1 MDDGERVD
9 PDPPPSE
16 LELDRVVEQHAEEGE
31 DHVGDLLLLGVLGVD
46 VGQGDEPLLKRKI
59 SIALVNSLQ
68 LPLEDNMISL
78 MISNSILSCQTDI

>member
-46 VGQGDEPLLKRKI
+46 VGQGDEPLLERT
-59 SIALVNSLQ
+59 
-68 LPLEDNMISL
+68 
-78 MISNSILSCQTDI
+78 NSIILIHFLWRIT

>member
-46 VGQGDEPLLKRKI
+46 VGQGDEPLLKCT
-59 SIALVNSLQ
+59 
-68 LPLEDNMISL
+68 
-78 MISNSILSCQTDI
+78 NSIILMSSL

>member
-1 MDDGERVD
+1 MDDGECVD

-46 VGQGDEPLLKRKI
+46 VGQGDEPLLER
-59 SIALVNSLQ
+59 
-68 LPLEDNMISL
+68 E
-78 MISNSILSCQTDI
+78 NSIS

>member
-31 DHVGDLLLLGVLGVD
+31 DHVRDLLLLGVLGVD
-46 VGQGDEPLLKRKI
+46 VGQGDEPLLQHKI

-78 MISNSILSCQTDI
+78 VIIKETRIQ